1 LDVLS
6 EGKVGSMLKMSLL
19 NPPSYSLI
27 YGLAAIAKSSLQYFE
42 QKYLTGSKR
51 KIIISK

>member
-1 LDVLS
+1 
-6 EGKVGSMLKMSLL
+6 MLKMSLL

-51 KIIISK
+51 KKRKNKRLCTGPKKWT